1 MRVNFRF
8 HFEKTPGFTLVELLV
23 VVVIIGLLAGLSV
36 PVIGR
41 ALDSAAEAEDI
52 NKLKQVGTGISI
64 FETENSGRIPCSD
77 MTNLG
82 AGYGNFMEM
91 VNRTFPP
98 DSKFNAGG
106 KYNWQLNPVWY
117 SKRAAKMP
125 AGQSFDPKKT
135 FYWGIAWGMNDFL
148 YYVVG
153 WRPSGGLLKVALGFL
168 FLLLFGYAL
177 SWLGVL
183 VGLSA
188 SDARVVQNVSFIVTF
203 PLTFLSNAFA
213 PTTGMPRILQ
223 YFAEWN
229 PVSTMVAACRE
240 LFGLQNQFGA
250 TAGSF
255 PSEHPLITSFFY
267 ILLIMVIFIPL
278 SLRKYRHSVD

>member
-1 MRVNFRF
+1 MSALSDILIITQRQLRQLTRVPEVLIFSTIQPVMFVLLFRYVF
-8 HFEKTPGFTLVELLV
+8 GGSINTGQPGGYVQLLMPGIFVQTVAFTLAGTAS
-23 VVVIIGLLAGLSV
+23 GLAEDLKKGLIDRFRSL
-36 PVIGR
+36 PISQSALVIGR
-41 ALDSAAEAEDI
+41 TLGDS
-52 NKLKQVGTGISI
+52 L
-64 FETENSGRIPCSD
+64 
-77 MTNLG
+77 
-82 AGYGNFMEM
+82 
-91 VNRTFPP
+91 
-98 DSKFNAGG
+98 
-106 KYNWQLNPVWY
+106 LNIVVLTV
-117 SKRAAKMP
+117 M
-125 AGQSFDPKKT
+125 
-135 FYWGIAWGMNDFL
+135 GIAG
-148 YYVVG
+148 YVVG
-153 WRPSGGLLKVALGFL
+153 WRPSGGLLKVVLGFL

-267 ILLIMVIFIPL
+267 ILLIMVIIIP
-278 SLRKYRHSVD
+278 RTIVVIYYF